1 MVHQWQDENGHPL
14 DHGRG
19 FRAKA
24 RAVGIVPAA
33 KRGVA
38 RGVIRD

>member
-1 MVHQWQDENGHPL
+1 MVHQWQDETGKAI

-24 RAVGIVPAA
+24 KAIGITPLA
-33 KRGVA
+33 RRDVA
-38 RGVIRD
+38 